1 MLRLKNSQGMTDR
14 ATVHSSADG
23 ILLATIRTACG
34 EAPSNCSLTS
44 GSVGGLSQC
53 IHDWDNS
60 L

>member
-1 MLRLKNSQGMTDR
+1 MLLLKNSQGMTDS
-14 ATVHSSADG
+14 ATVHSVDG
-23 ILLATIRTACG
+23 MLLATIRTACG
-34 EAPSNCSLTS
+34 GASSNCSLTS